1 MRDLTNQ
8 IIIVIDKLFDY
19 STVQHCMLKKLLS
32 CAVFLLLLSAAG
44 CGQKQIML
52 MNAPLDTGDKVDYP
66 PSDEEL
72 LTSKSFVAFLP
83 VQYAENLS
91 RYHKAL
97 SVSFVQ
103 SVLEEYGDLKII
115 DDIRVSRALNRS
127 EFAKLNDDLKRSKL
141 RRFEDELV
149 KKTVELGK
157 WLRVRYIVL
166 MRVQPSPEKVDSNDW
181 STYIRFRII
190 RVEDPVKNEL
200 NHEFTFI
207 FSESNDIWEELGNLV
222 RGRFP
227 LSGFIIESRANRA
240 YVRIN
245 IGRKNRIKD
254 EQECKIFRRV
264 RKKIKGSN
272 GGTISSYEVD
282 RIGQLQLFR
291 VQEDFSWGKVPSKF
305 REVIRQGD
313 AVRCY

>member
-1 MRDLTNQ
+1 
-8 IIIVIDKLFDY
+8 
-19 STVQHCMLKKLLS
+19 MLKKFLS
-32 CAVFLLLLSAAG
+32 CTVFLLLLSVAG

-52 MNAPLDTGDKVDYP
+52 MNAPLDKGDKVDYP
-66 PSDEEL
+66 PSEEEL

-127 EFAKLNDDLKRSKL
+127 EFAKLNADLERSKL
-141 RRFEDELV
+141 RRFEDDLV
-149 KKTVELGK
+149 KQTVELGK

-166 MRVQPSPEKVDSNDW
+166 MRVQLSPEKVDSNDW

-207 FSESNDIWEELGNLV
+207 FSESNDIWEELGSLV

>member
-1 MRDLTNQ
+1 
-8 IIIVIDKLFDY
+8 
-19 STVQHCMLKKLLS
+19 MLKKLLS
-32 CAVFLLLLSAAG
+32 YSAFLLILSLSG

-52 MNAPLDTGDKVDYP
+52 MNAPLDTGDKVPLP
-66 PSDEEL
+66 PTDEEL

-127 EFAKLNDDLKRSKL
+127 EFLRLNSDLNQSKL
-141 RRFEDELV
+141 RRFEDDLV
-149 KKTVELGK
+149 KQTVELGK

-166 MRVQPSPEKVDSNDW
+166 MRVQPSPEKVDPNDW

-207 FSESNDIWEELGNLV
+207 FSESNDIWEELGSLV

-272 GGTISSYEVD
+272 GSTISSYEVNK
-282 RIGQLQLFR
+282 IGKLRLFR

-305 REVIRQGD
+305 REAIRQGD

>member
-1 MRDLTNQ
+1 
-8 IIIVIDKLFDY
+8 
-19 STVQHCMLKKLLS
+19 MLKKFLS
-32 CAVFLLLLSAAG
+32 CTVFLLLLSVAG

-52 MNAPLDTGDKVDYP
+52 MNAPLDKGDKVDYP
-66 PSDEEL
+66 PSEEEL

-127 EFAKLNDDLKRSKL
+127 EFAKLNADLERSKL
-141 RRFEDELV
+141 RRFEDDLV
-149 KKTVELGK
+149 KQTDELGK

-166 MRVQPSPEKVDSNDW
+166 MRVQLSPEKVDSNDW

-207 FSESNDIWEELGNLV
+207 FSESNDIWEELGSLV

-264 RKKIKGSN
+264 RKKIKRSN

-282 RIGQLQLFR
+282 RKGQLQLFR
-291 VQEDFSWGKVPSKF
+291 VQEDFSWGKVPSKY

>member
-1 MRDLTNQ
+1 MDLINQ
-8 IIIVIDKLFDY
+8 IITVIERLFQKN
-19 STVQHCMLKKLLS
+19 TVQHCMLKNYLFGI
-32 CAVFLLLLSAAG
+32 VFLLLLSIAG

-52 MNAPLDTGDKVDYP
+52 MNAPLDTGDKVPLP
-66 PSDEEL
+66 PTDEEL
-72 LTSKSFVAFLP
+72 ITPKSFVAFIP

-103 SVLEEYGDLKII
+103 SVLEEHGDLKII
-115 DDIRVSRALNRS
+115 DNVRVNRALNRS
-127 EFAKLNDDLKRSKL
+127 EFTKLNADLKRSKL
-141 RRFEDELV
+141 RRIEDELV
-149 KKTVELGK
+149 KQTVELGK

-166 MRVQPSPEKVDSNDW
+166 MRVQPSPEKVDANDW

-207 FSESNDIWEELGNLV
+207 FSESNDIWEELGDLV

-254 EQECKIFRRV
+254 EHECKIFRRV

-272 GGTISSYEVD
+272 DGTISSYEVD
-282 RIGQLQLFR
+282 RIGQLQIFR

>member
-1 MRDLTNQ
+1 
-8 IIIVIDKLFDY
+8 
-19 STVQHCMLKKLLS
+19 MLKKFLS
-32 CAVFLLLLSAAG
+32 CTVFLLLLSVAG

-52 MNAPLDTGDKVDYP
+52 MNAPLDKGDKVDYP
-66 PSDEEL
+66 PSEEEL

-127 EFAKLNDDLKRSKL
+127 EFAKLNADLERSKL
-141 RRFEDELV
+141 RRFEDDLV
-149 KKTVELGK
+149 KQTVELGK

-166 MRVQPSPEKVDSNDW
+166 MRVQLSPEKVDSNDW

-207 FSESNDIWEELGNLV
+207 FSESNDIWEELGSLV

-254 EQECKIFRRV
+254 EQECTIFRRV
-264 RKKIKGSN
+264 PKIIKRSN

-282 RIGQLQLFR
+282 RKGQLQLFR
-291 VQEDFSWGKVPSKF
+291 VQEDFSWGKVPSKY

>member
-1 MRDLTNQ
+1 
-8 IIIVIDKLFDY
+8 
-19 STVQHCMLKKLLS
+19 MLKKLLS
-32 CAVFLLLLSAAG
+32 CAVFLLLLSVAG

-52 MNAPLDTGDKVDYP
+52 MNAPLDTGDKIPLP
-66 PSDEEL
+66 PNEDEL
-72 LTSKSFVAFLP
+72 LTSRSFVAFLP

-127 EFAKLNDDLKRSKL
+127 EFAKLNADLERSKL
-141 RRFEDELV
+141 RRFEDDLV
-149 KKTVELGK
+149 KQTVELGK

-166 MRVQPSPEKVDSNDW
+166 MRVQLSPEKVDSNDW

-207 FSESNDIWEELGNLV
+207 FSESNDIWEELGSLV

-264 RKKIKGSN
+264 RKKIKRSN

-282 RIGQLQLFR
+282 RKGQLQLFR

>member
-1 MRDLTNQ
+1 
-8 IIIVIDKLFDY
+8 
-19 STVQHCMLKKLLS
+19 
-32 CAVFLLLLSAAG
+32 
-44 CGQKQIML
+44 
-52 MNAPLDTGDKVDYP
+52 MNAPLDTGDKVPLP
-66 PSDEEL
+66 PTDEEL

-83 VQYAENLS
+83 VQYAGNLS

>member
-1 MRDLTNQ
+1 MTK
-8 IIIVIDKLFDY
+8 IF
-19 STVQHCMLKKLLS
+19 LS
-32 CAVFLLLLSAAG
+32 CAAILLLLFAAG

-52 MNAPLDTGDKVDYP
+52 MNAPLDTGDKVDFP
-66 PSDEEL
+66 PSEEEL

-115 DDIRVSRALNRS
+115 DDIRVSRALGRS
-127 EFAKLNDDLKRSKL
+127 EFSKLNADLNKSKL
-141 RRFEDELV
+141 RRFEDDLV
-149 KKTVELGK
+149 KQTVELGK

-181 STYIRFRII
+181 STYIRFRIM

-207 FSESNDIWEELGNLV
+207 FSESNDIWEELGSLV

-272 GGTISSYEVD
+272 GRIISSYGVN
-282 RIGQLQLFR
+282 RKGQLQLFR

-305 REVIRQGD
+305 RDVIKKGD

>member
-1 MRDLTNQ
+1 
-8 IIIVIDKLFDY
+8 
-19 STVQHCMLKKLLS
+19 MLKKFLS
-32 CAVFLLLLSAAG
+32 CTVFLLLLSVAG

-52 MNAPLDTGDKVDYP
+52 MNAPLDKGDKVDYP
-66 PSDEEL
+66 PSEEEL

-127 EFAKLNDDLKRSKL
+127 EFAKLNADLERSKL
-141 RRFEDELV
+141 RRFEDDLV
-149 KKTVELGK
+149 KQTVELGK

-166 MRVQPSPEKVDSNDW
+166 MRVQLSPEKVDSNDW

-207 FSESNDIWEELGNLV
+207 FSESNDIWEELGSLV

-264 RKKIKGSN
+264 RKKIKRSN

-282 RIGQLQLFR
+282 RKGQLQLFR

>member
-1 MRDLTNQ
+1 M
-8 IIIVIDKLFDY
+8 
-19 STVQHCMLKKLLS
+19 
-32 CAVFLLLLSAAG
+32 LLLSAAG

-52 MNAPLDTGDKVDYP
+52 MNAPLDSGDKVPLP
-66 PSDEEL
+66 PTDEEL

-83 VQYAENLS
+83 VQYAGNLS

-127 EFAKLNDDLKRSKL
+127 EFAKLNDDLKRSKF

-166 MRVQPSPEKVDSNDW
+166 MRVQTSPEKVDSNDW

-313 AVRCY
+313 VVRCY

>member
-1 MRDLTNQ
+1 
-8 IIIVIDKLFDY
+8 
-19 STVQHCMLKKLLS
+19 MLKKILFSVAFFGLLWT
-32 CAVFLLLLSAAG
+32 AG
-44 CGQKQIML
+44 CGKKQVML
-52 MNAPLDTGDKVDYP
+52 MNAPLDTGDKVPLP
-66 PSDEEL
+66 PTDEEL
-72 LTSKSFVAFLP
+72 LTPKSFVAFIP
-83 VQYAENLS
+83 AQFAENLS
-91 RYHKAL
+91 RYHKSL
-97 SVSFVQ
+97 SLSFVQ
-103 SVLEEYGDLKII
+103 SVLEEHGDLKII
-115 DDIRVSRALNRS
+115 DDVRVIRALNSS
-127 EFAKLNDDLKRSKL
+127 EFAKLKSDLTRSNLRRIEDDL
-141 RRFEDELV
+141 V
-149 KKTVELGK
+149 KQTVELGK

-166 MRVQPSPEKVDSNDW
+166 MRVQPSPEKVDENDW

-207 FSESNDIWEELGNLV
+207 FSESNDIWEELGSLV

-227 LSGFIIESRANRA
+227 LSGFIIESRANRT

-254 EQECKIFRRV
+254 EQECKIFRRI
-264 RKKIKGSN
+264 RKNITGSN
-272 GGTISSYEVD
+272 GRRISSLEFD
-282 RIGQLQLFR
+282 KIGLLQLFR

>member
-1 MRDLTNQ
+1 
-8 IIIVIDKLFDY
+8 
-19 STVQHCMLKKLLS
+19 MLKKLLS
-32 CAVFLLLLSAAG
+32 CIVFLLLLTAAG
-44 CGQKQIML
+44 CGKKQIML

-66 PSDEEL
+66 PSEEEL
-72 LTSKSFVAFLP
+72 STPKSFVAFLP
-83 VQYAENLS
+83 VQFAENLS

-97 SVSFVQ
+97 SISFVQ

-115 DDIRVSRALNRS
+115 DDIRVSRALSRS
-127 EFAKLNDDLKRSKL
+127 EFSKLNADLNKSKL
-141 RRFEDELV
+141 RRFEDDLV
-149 KKTVELGK
+149 KQTVELGK

-181 STYIRFRII
+181 STYIRFRIM

-207 FSESNDIWEELGNLV
+207 FSESNDIWEELGSLV

-264 RKKIKGSN
+264 R
-272 GGTISSYEVD
+272 
-282 RIGQLQLFR
+282 
-291 VQEDFSWGKVPSKF
+291 
-305 REVIRQGD
+305 
-313 AVRCY
+313 

>member
-1 MRDLTNQ
+1 M
-8 IIIVIDKLFDY
+8 
-19 STVQHCMLKKLLS
+19 
-32 CAVFLLLLSAAG
+32 
-44 CGQKQIML
+44 
-52 MNAPLDTGDKVDYP
+52 
-66 PSDEEL
+66 
-72 LTSKSFVAFLP
+72 
-83 VQYAENLS
+83 
-91 RYHKAL
+91 
-97 SVSFVQ
+97 
-103 SVLEEYGDLKII
+103 
-115 DDIRVSRALNRS
+115 NRS
-127 EFAKLNDDLKRSKL
+127 EFTKLNTDLKRSKL
-141 RRFEDELV
+141 RRIEDELV
-149 KKTVELGK
+149 KQTVELGK

-207 FSESNDIWEELGNLV
+207 FSESNDIWEEMGSLV

-264 RKKIKGSN
+264 RKKIKRSN
-272 GGTISSYEVD
+272 GRTISSYEVD
-282 RIGQLQLFR
+282 KIGQLQLFR

>member
-1 MRDLTNQ
+1 
-8 IIIVIDKLFDY
+8 
-19 STVQHCMLKKLLS
+19 MLKKLFS
-32 CAVFLLLLSAAG
+32 CFVFLLLLSAAG
-44 CGQKQIML
+44 CGKKQIML

-66 PSDEEL
+66 PSEEEL
-72 LTSKSFVAFLP
+72 STPKSFVAFLP
-83 VQYAENLS
+83 VQFAENLS

-115 DDIRVSRALNRS
+115 DDIRVSRALSRS
-127 EFAKLNDDLKRSKL
+127 EFAKLNADLNKSKL
-141 RRFEDELV
+141 RRFEDDLV
-149 KKTVELGK
+149 KQTVELGK

-166 MRVQPSPEKVDSNDW
+166 MRVQSSPEKVDSNDW

-207 FSESNDIWEELGNLV
+207 FSESSDIWEELGSLV

-272 GGTISSYEVD
+272 GSTISSYEVN

>member
-1 MRDLTNQ
+1 MGHTNQ

-52 MNAPLDTGDKVDYP
+52 MNAPLDTGDKVPLP
-66 PSDEEL
+66 PTDEEL

-83 VQYAENLS
+83 VQYAGNLS

-127 EFAKLNDDLKRSKL
+127 EFAKLNADLKQSKL

-166 MRVQPSPEKVDSNDW
+166 MRVQSSPEKVDSNDW

-207 FSESNDIWEELGNLV
+207 FSESNDIWEELGSLV

-254 EQECKIFRRV
+254 EQECKIFRRKP
-264 RKKIKGSN
+264 KKIKGSN